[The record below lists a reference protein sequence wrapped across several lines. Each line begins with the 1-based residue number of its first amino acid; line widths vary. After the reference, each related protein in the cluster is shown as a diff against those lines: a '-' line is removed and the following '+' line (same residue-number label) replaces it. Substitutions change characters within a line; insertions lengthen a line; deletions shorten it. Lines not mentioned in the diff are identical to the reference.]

1 MNTEGFESYV
11 FSFLTGEKFSNDY
24 LFWSFVTVQ
33 QIIVIVNRNIS
44 DYLLKKEYISAILQR
59 R

>member
-44 DYLLKKEYISAILQR
+44 DYLLEKEYISAFLQR

>member
-44 DYLLKKEYISAILQR
+44 DYLLEKEYISAILQR